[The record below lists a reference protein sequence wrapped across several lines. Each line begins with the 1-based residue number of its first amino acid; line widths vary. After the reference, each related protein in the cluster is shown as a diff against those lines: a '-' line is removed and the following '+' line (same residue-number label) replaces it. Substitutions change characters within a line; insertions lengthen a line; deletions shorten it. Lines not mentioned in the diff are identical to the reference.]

1 MQPNLNYDS
10 AALKDDCVRR
20 HGHDIG
26 QIVFDS
32 KVQQRQ
38 TQDAQCAEL
47 GAELTTL
54 NNQMSELRSAAGQR
68 QLKLQARLEAVFA
81 EYRALCEETATA
93 DTLAQAEIAPLQ
105 TRSLDIQRQM
115 STMMQPRSTEREL
128 RAVAFFNSP
137 GAELLRTHEK
147 VMPPLAAPALSALG
161 EINLSVGQKPRF

>member
-1 MQPNLNYDS
+1 MQPNLNYDR

-81 EYRALCEETATA
+81 EYRALCEEAATA
-93 DTLAQAEIAPLQ
+93 YTVAEAEIAPLQ
-105 TRSLDIQRQM
+105 TRSLDIQRQI
-115 STMMQPRSTEREL
+115 STMMRPRSTEIEL
-128 RAVAFFNSP
+128 RAVAYFNSS
-137 GAELLRTHEK
+137 GAELLRTHAK
-147 VMPPLAAPALSALG
+147 VMPPLAPPPLSALA
-161 EINLSVGQKPRF
+161 EINLNAGKKSRF